1 MSNKALS
8 IQLGAKQAEI
18 HAALKQIELLKAQVK
33 GAEDRIKASAKKIKT
48 TFAKYGFTVSDSPTP
63 EEMENGLACIE
74 GFNVRSEQLADKMV
88 SSMGFTPER
97 QRKRSAE

>member
-8 IQLGAKQAEI
+8 IQLGTKQAEI

-33 GAEDRIKASAKKIKT
+33 GVEDHIKASAKKIKSA
-48 TFAKYGFTVSDSPTP
+48 FARYGLTVSDSPTP
-63 EEMENGLACIE
+63 EEVESGLACIE
-74 GFNVRSEQLADKMV
+74 GYNVRAEQLADKMV
-88 SSMGFTPER
+88 SSMGFTPQS